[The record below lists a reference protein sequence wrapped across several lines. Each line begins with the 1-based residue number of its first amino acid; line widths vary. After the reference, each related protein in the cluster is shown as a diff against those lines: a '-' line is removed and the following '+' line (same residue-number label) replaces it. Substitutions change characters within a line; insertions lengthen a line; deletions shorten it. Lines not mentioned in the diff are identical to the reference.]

1 MNRLLKYLILIIV
14 ASAAVGCGDDDLPI
28 TKDNKD
34 DNWEYVVEGVFNEE
48 MKSIMRDNQT
58 CEINFENLPEN
69 NSDIL
74 GIWED
79 SLTWALEKRCWYGLE
94 YYEQTINAKFHPSG
108 KFEWYQ
114 NSPGNKVELIGW
126 YEINNNNDST
136 ILVLMTNSQGD
147 TVNNSNEGDTV
158 LMSHYLVYTSTQN
171 KIRLRSYD
179 WENKRWG
186 YEIEELKK
194 IK

>member
-1 MNRLLKYLILIIV
+1 
-14 ASAAVGCGDDDLPI
+14 
-28 TKDNKD
+28 
-34 DNWEYVVEGVFNEE
+34 
-48 MKSIMRDNQT
+48 MK
-58 CEINFENLPEN
+58 
-69 NSDIL
+69 
-74 GIWED
+74 
-79 SLTWALEKRCWYGLE
+79 
-94 YYEQTINAKFHPSG
+94 
-108 KFEWYQ
+108 
-114 NSPGNKVELIGW
+114 GNKVELIGW